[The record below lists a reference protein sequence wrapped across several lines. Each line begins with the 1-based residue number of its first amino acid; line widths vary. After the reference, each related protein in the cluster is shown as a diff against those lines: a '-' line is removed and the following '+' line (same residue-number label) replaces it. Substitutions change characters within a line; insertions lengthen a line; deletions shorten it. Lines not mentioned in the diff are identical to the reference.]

1 MKNKNRKGFTLIELL
16 IVIAII
22 AVLSVVVILSLNP
35 AELLRQAR
43 DSNRISDMATMKSAV
58 SLYLADVASPYLGV
72 AATCYISVATSAGN
86 PLLDM
91 VNSAGTWSTSTTCG
105 GNNLFASTTATST
118 ILATSTRTIGVV
130 TTTTSA
136 PGNGWVPVDFANI
149 SSGSPIGQE
158 PVDPINQAGTCLGTN
173 ANVSLSS
180 CGLYYG
186 YAISGTNFKL
196 TTVMESLKY
205 TKGGGG
211 DVETSDGG
219 NNAYVYEGGTSP
231 TL

>member
-1 MKNKNRKGFTLIELL
+1 MKNSNRKGFTLIELL

-43 DSNRISDMATMKSAV
+43 DSNRISDMATMKSAI
-58 SLYLADVASPYLGV
+58 SLYLADVSSPYLGV
-72 AATCYISVATSAGN
+72 AATCYLSIATTTTFTVTTGG
-86 PLLDM
+86 
-91 VNSAGTWSTSTTCG
+91 VYGTSTNTCA
-105 GNNLFASTTATST
+105 NWMTAATST
-118 ILATSTRTIGVV
+118 LLATTTRSIGVA

-136 PGNGWVPVDFANI
+136 AGNGWIPVDFANI

-158 PVDPINQAGTCLGTN
+158 PIDPTNQAGASTCAST
-173 ANVSLSS
+173 ALSS
-180 CGLYYG
+180 CGLFYSYD
-186 YAISGTNFKL
+186 ISGTSFK
-196 TTVMESLKY
+196 TAAFMESTKY

-211 DVETSDGG
+211 DVESTDGG
-219 NNAYVYEGGTSP
+219 NNNWVFEGGTSP